1 MGQNS
6 ELQSRA
12 QGIGFLVKMSGLQS
26 LLCLFWL
33 GSVQAG
39 KLLVIP
45 ADGSHWIGMKPL
57 VEELGRR
64 GNQVVVVIP
73 EESLSMG
80 PSEHTTTLTFPVP
93 HTKTQTQELVL
104 AYMDENLNTDPS
116 VDLGGLLI
124 SFITVETFKTF
135 TVRNAESLLFNKE
148 LMKTL
153 KDWDF
158 DAILTDPLESLG
170 AIVGEFLNISSIYIQ
185 VNHPCGAHFLASQCP
200 SPVSYIPHRYTQ
212 YSNRMGFFRRTVN
225 VVKALLQPLTCRRL
239 FSHADEIASRFL
251 QRETSMLEIMSRAVL
266 WFVRF
271 DFAFEFPRP
280 VMPNMVMI
288 GGFSVPKPKP
298 LPQVSFRNDTAVIDS
313 PNKFMNT

>member
-1 MGQNS
+1 M
-6 ELQSRA
+6 A
-12 QGIGFLVKMSGLQS
+12 GLQ
-26 LLCLFWL
+26 LLFCLFCL
-33 GSVQAG
+33 GSVHAG

-45 ADGSHWIGMKPL
+45 ADGSHWTGLKPL

-93 HTKTQTQELVL
+93 YTKAEIQAFLSSC
-104 AYMDENLNTDPS
+104 MDSVVSSDTS
-116 VDLGGLLI
+116 VDLGGLLG
-124 SFITVETFKTF
+124 SFLTVEMLKSL
-135 TVRNAESLLFNKE
+135 TVRNAESLLFNKK

-158 DAILTDPLESLG
+158 DAILTDPFEPKG

-200 SPVSYIPHRYTQ
+200 SPVSYIPHRYSQ

-225 VVKALLQPLTCRRL
+225 MVRALLQPLACRRL

-251 QRETSMLEIMSRAVL
+251 QRETSMLEIMSRADL
-266 WFVRF
+266 WFLRF

>member
-1 MGQNS
+1 M
-6 ELQSRA
+6 
-12 QGIGFLVKMSGLQS
+12 KMAGMQMM
-26 LLCLFWL
+26 LCLFCL

-45 ADGSHWIGMKPL
+45 ADGSHWTGMKPL

-93 HTKTQTQELVL
+93 HTKAEIEEVL
-104 AYMDENLNTDPS
+104 SSSLYDIVSIDTS
-116 VDLGGLLI
+116 TDLGGLLI
-124 SFITVETFKTF
+124 SFLTVETLKTW
-135 TVRNAESLLFNKE
+135 TVQNAESLLYNKE

-158 DAILTDPLESLG
+158 DAILTDPFEPLG
-170 AIVGEFLNISSIYIQ
+170 AIVGEFLNISSIHIH
-185 VNHPCGAHFLASQCP
+185 VNHPCSAHFLASQCP

-212 YSNRMGFFRRTVN
+212 YSDRMSFFRRTVN
-225 VVKALLQPLTCRRL
+225 MVRALLQPLACRRL
-239 FSHADEIASRFL
+239 FSHADEIASRIL
-251 QRETSMLEIMSRAVL
+251 QRDTSMLEIMSRAAISL
-266 WFVRF
+266 MRF
-271 DFAFEFPRP
+271 DFDWEFPRP

-298 LPQVSFRNDTAVIDS
+298 LPQVSF
-313 PNKFMNT
+313 